1 MECRAN
7 GLAKSSKW
15 LQISPLALD
24 LPVFPSLHST
34 TGRLKHRTGFTGP
47 STMHRTP
54 HVGIVGA
61 GLAGLRCADVL
72 LDRGFR
78 VTILEARDRIGGR
91 VCQSDVGGFQVD
103 VGPNWI
109 HGTQNNPILDLSNGS
124 KTITHAWGGLQNVID
139 TSGEPLD
146 EGLVGRISDFIW
158 TTVEDAFEYSRLNKD
173 RIPPGKSLFDFI
185 KEQLGKSEFSEVEKE
200 KCIELSKIWGS
211 YIGSP
216 IDRQSLRF
224 FFLEESLEGNNL
236 FVAST
241 YKKIVDSVAA
251 AALKRAEIHLNE
263 PVIKIE
269 ANPRVSGANHQVR
282 VTTSTGSQYLFDEL
296 ATTFPLGWLK
306 QNKTTFQPSLPTH
319 LSKAIDNISYGQLEK
334 VYIHFPSAF
343 WEQAPNT
350 GHSTS
355 TKHPLS
361 ALQQNSQTSPPEVS
375 TFTEFLTPSY
385 TNHPTTPFWNQQCVS
400 LAALPGPCAHPT
412 LLFYLYGP
420 SATDLISQI
429 HALPPSSKEYHDT
442 INTFL
447 HPFYSRLPG
456 YDPSSPNCRPTA
468 ILATQWQRD
477 PWAGNGSYSNFQVGL
492 EAGDRDIEIMREG
505 MGVERGVWFAGEH
518 TAPFVGLGTTSGAY
532 WSGEAVAGRICE
544 FLAGAAGTGTGATT
558 TTGSSAGTRGERGPE
573 GTDCV

>member
-7 GLAKSSKW
+7 GLAKSAKW
-15 LQISPLALD
+15 LQISPLTLD
-24 LPVFPSLHST
+24 LPLCQNLHST
-34 TGRLKHRTGFTGP
+34 ASLLRHKEGFTSS

-72 LDRGFR
+72 LDHGFR

-91 VCQSDVGGFQVD
+91 VCQSDVGKYEVD

-109 HGTQNNPILDLSNGS
+109 HGTQNNPIADLSNSS

-146 EGLVGRISDFIW
+146 ERLIRKISDFIW
-158 TTVEDAFEYSRLNKD
+158 TTVEDAYEYSRLNKEI
-173 RIPPGKSLFDFI
+173 IPADKSLFDFI
-185 KEQLGKSEFSEVEKE
+185 KEQLEKAEFSEAEKE
-200 KCIELSKIWGS
+200 KCIELSKLWGS

-224 FFLEESLEGNNL
+224 FFLEECLEGTNL

-251 AALKRAEIHLNE
+251 AALKRAEIHLNDA
-263 PVIKIE
+263 VVKVE
-269 ANPRVSGANHQVR
+269 AKPRVSGTNHQVR
-282 VTTSTGSQYLFDEL
+282 VTTSTGTPYVFDEL
-296 ATTFPLGWLK
+296 VTTFPLGWLK
-306 QNKTTFQPSLPTH
+306 QNKSVFQPTLPTH

-343 WEQAPNT
+343 WEHKQTTTPT
-350 GHSTS
+350 TS

-361 ALQQNSQTSPPEVS
+361 ALQKSQTPPPEIS
-375 TFTEFLTPSY
+375 PFTEFLSPTY
-385 TNHPTTPFWNQQCVS
+385 INHPVTPFWNQQCLS
-400 LAALPGPCAHPT
+400 LSALPSPCAHPT

-420 SATDLISQI
+420 SATQLVTQI
-429 HALPPSSKEYHDT
+429 HPLPPSSKEYNDT
-442 INTFL
+442 INSFL

-456 YDPSSPNCRPTA
+456 YDPSSPNCHPTA
-468 ILATQWQRD
+468 FLATQWQKD

-492 EAGDRDIEIMREG
+492 EQGDRDIEIMREG

-544 FLAGAAGTGTGATT
+544 FLAGDGAGAAAGTSTG
-558 TTGSSAGTRGERGPE
+558 GERGAAAGE
-573 GTDCV
+573 LDCL